1 MIQYIKTKILYIIY
15 IKLTDFNPL
24 NNFTS
29 FDLPDNQIKKE
40 KIHIRTKKRTARKYI
55 TTVEGLKESDF
66 EQGLKKM
73 LKNMKKK
80 FSCNGSLSK
89 DDDDNPII
97 SFQGDQKNNISKYLI
112 EKHDFEEYDIIIHG
126 E

>member
-1 MIQYIKTKILYIIY
+1 M
-15 IKLTDFNPL
+15 
-24 NNFTS
+24 
-29 FDLPDNQIKKE
+29 PDNQIKKE
-40 KIHIRTKKRTARKYI
+40 KIHIRTKKRTTRKYI

>member
-1 MIQYIKTKILYIIY
+1 
-15 IKLTDFNPL
+15 
-24 NNFTS
+24 
-29 FDLPDNQIKKE
+29 
-40 KIHIRTKKRTARKYI
+40 
-55 TTVEGLKESDF
+55 
-66 EQGLKKM
+66 
-73 LKNMKKK
+73 MKKK